1 MGPHPG
7 RRPIL
12 TLKGV
17 AKPAAPPMAP
27 PPLPSPSKPAPRS
40 IAIAAKTPRQLARSQ
55 AVQWLRQT
63 YPAVFGLEVKPLA
76 LGVDRLLWP
85 HAEAAGISRR
95 ALNDAL
101 QWRTTLIVY
110 LDALACDGAI
120 RCDLEGNAVELVG
133 PEHRQRALEMKAER
147 LAWARK
153 GRRP

>member
-27 PPLPSPSKPAPRS
+27 PPLPSPSKPALRS
-40 IAIAAKTPRQLARSQ
+40 IAAKTPRQLARTQ

-63 YPAVFGLEVKPLA
+63 YPAAFGLEVKPLA
-76 LGVDRLLWP
+76 LGVDRLVWP

-95 ALNDAL
+95 ALSDAIRL
-101 QWRTTLIVY
+101 RTTLIVY
-110 LDALACDGAI
+110 FDALTRDGAM
-120 RCDLEGNAVELVG
+120 RCDLAGVAVEPVCS
-133 PEHRQRALEMKAER
+133 EHRHRAIEMKAER

-153 GRRP
+153 SPRP

>member
-101 QWRTTLIVY
+101 QWRTPPLSSISTRSPRDGSHTLRPRRQCGR
-110 LDALACDGAI
+110 AW
-120 RCDLEGNAVELVG
+120 LV
-133 PEHRQRALEMKAER
+133 PSIAS
-147 LAWARK
+147 ARSK
-153 GRRP
+153 